1 MKPKIIGLTG
11 GIGSG
16 KTTIANY
23 FNSLGIPVY
32 ISDDQAKKI
41 SEQPEIINKITAVFG
56 TSILENNKINRKKLG
71 SIVFNN
77 QEQLQKLNQIIHPA
91 VKKHFDNWIIEH
103 KNHKILIKEAA
114 ILFESGAYKLCDS
127 VISVVAPLETRILR
141 VMNRDKISRDEALS
155 RIKNQWT
162 DEQRIQKSNF
172 IIQNEYLQEAKK
184 QVDKILVLLT
194 N

>member
-23 FNSLGIPVY
+23 FISLGIPVY
-32 ISDDQAKKI
+32 ISDDEAKKI
-41 SEQPEIINKITAVFG
+41 SEQPEIINEIRAVFG
-56 TSILENNKINRKKLG
+56 KSILDNNKIDRKKLA
-71 SIVFNN
+71 SIVFNDA
-77 QEQLQKLNQIIHPA
+77 EQLQKLNKIIHPA
-91 VKKHFDNWIIEH
+91 VKKHFEYWILEH
-103 KNHKILIKEAA
+103 KNNQILIKEAA
-114 ILFESGAYKLCDS
+114 ILFESGAYKLCDT

-141 VMNRDKISRDEALS
+141 VMKRDKISRDEALS

-162 DEQRIQKSNF
+162 DEQRMEKSDFVIHNTTF
-172 IIQNEYLQEAKK
+172 QEAKK
-184 QVDKILVLLT
+184 QADEIIVLLM

>member
-23 FNSLGIPVY
+23 FISLGIPVY

-41 SEQPEIINKITAVFG
+41 SEQPEIINRITAVFG
-56 TSILENNKINRKKLG
+56 TSILENNKIDRKKLG
-71 SIVFNN
+71 SVVFNDAN
-77 QEQLQKLNQIIHPA
+77 QLQKLNKIIHPA
-91 VKKHFDNWIIEH
+91 VKKHFENWVLEH

-141 VMNRDKISRDEALS
+141 VINRDKISRDEALS

-162 DEQRIQKSNF
+162 DEQRILKSDF
-172 IIQNEYLQEAKK
+172 VIQNDSLQEAKK
-184 QVDKILVLLT
+184 QVNEILVLLT